1 MGYHTLLTGGRA
13 GKVNIVENTMQ
24 QNVLELKIY
33 RNSCHQWVYKKMVD
47 IPRKGFNR
55 AMITKVKDKAGVF
68 AGVGIFNPNSTV
80 AIRFLTANDENID
93 RSFFHKRLAS
103 LKNLK
108 ENILGLAAGS
118 DCYRLV
124 HSESDGLPGLII
136 DKFNDYIMIKPY
148 CAGYGGETMDFI
160 ASSLA
165 ELYPGAKIMVSPD
178 EKSCAKDGADYRPEI
193 KKYPSGRARAEISEF
208 GVKFAVDFEFGQKT
222 GFFLDQ
228 KLNRRLAASMCRGM
242 DVLDLC
248 CYTGGFG
255 ISMKKAGAKSVTCV
269 DTDPDAIA
277 TARKN
282 AKINGCEVEF
292 LNINVFEYLRDA
304 LAKGKNYDFIIC
316 DPAKLAANKLEL
328 PRAYRTYGD
337 LNKLAIQCVKGDG
350 LLFTFSCT
358 GLVSDKIFQSIVF
371 NSAREAGASLKVLAG
386 VGPSPDHPYSSTFPE
401 GKYLKGLLAQVEK
414 NNYIFP
420 ERLVEIDKAKT

>member
-1 MGYHTLLTGGRA
+1 
-13 GKVNIVENTMQ
+13 MQ

-33 RNSCHQWVYKKMVD
+33 RNSCHQWVYKKMVN

-55 AMITKVKDKAGVF
+55 AVITRVVDKAGVF
-68 AGVGIFNPNSTV
+68 AGIGIFNPDSTV
-80 AIRFLTANDENID
+80 AIRFLTNNDESVD
-93 RSFFHKRLAS
+93 RAFFYKRLAG
-103 LKNLK
+103 LKRLK
-108 ENILGLAAGS
+108 ENILGLAFNS

-148 CAGYGGETMDFI
+148 CAGYGGEIMEFI
-160 ASSLA
+160 ASSLS
-165 ELYPGAKIMVSPD
+165 ELYAGVKIMVVPD
-178 EKSCAKDGADYRPEI
+178 EKSCAKDGADYRAEM
-193 KKYPSGRARAEISEF
+193 KKYYAGRARAEINEF

-255 ISMKKAGAKSVTCV
+255 ISMKKAGARSVTCI
-269 DTDPDAIA
+269 DTDADAIS

-282 AKINGCEVEF
+282 AKTNGCDVEF
-292 LNINVFEYLRDA
+292 LNINVFEYLRDC
-304 LAKGKNYDFIIC
+304 LAKEKTYDFIIC

-328 PRAYRTYGD
+328 SRAYRTYGD
-337 LNKLAIQCVKGDG
+337 LNKLAIQAVRDGG

-358 GLVSDKIFQSIVF
+358 GLVSEKIFQSIIF
-371 NSAREAGASLKVLAG
+371 NSAREAGASLKVLAS

-414 NNYIFP
+414 SNYIFP
-420 ERLVEIDKAKT
+420 KRLEDTDKRSEDNGKKTAPALR

>member
-1 MGYHTLLTGGRA
+1 MHD
-13 GKVNIVENTMQ
+13 NT
-24 QNVLELKIY
+24 LELKIY
-33 RNSCHQWVYKKMVD
+33 RNSCHQWVYKKMVN
-47 IPRKGFNR
+47 IPRKGFGR
-55 AMITKVKDKAGVF
+55 ATIARIVDKGGVF

-80 AIRFLTANDENID
+80 AVRFLTSKDESVD
-93 RSFFHKRLAS
+93 RAFFHRRLAA
-103 LKNLK
+103 LKNLR
-108 ENILGLAAGS
+108 ENILGLAQGS
-118 DCYRLV
+118 DCYRLA
-124 HSESDGLPGLII
+124 HGESDGLPGLII

-148 CAGYGGETMDFI
+148 CAGYGGEIMDLI
-160 ASSLA
+160 ASSLS
-165 ELYPGAKIMVSPD
+165 ELYAGAKIMVSPD
-178 EKSCAKDGADYRPEI
+178 EKSCAKDGADYRAEI
-193 KKYPSGRARAEISEF
+193 KKYPSGRARTEITEF
-208 GVKFAVDFEFGQKT
+208 GVRFGVDFESGQKT

-242 DVLDLC
+242 EVLDLC

-255 ISMKKAGAKSVTCV
+255 ISMKKAGAASVTCV

-277 TARKN
+277 VARRN
-282 AKINGCEVEF
+282 ARANGCEVEF

-304 LAKGKNYDFIIC
+304 LAKGRSYDFIIC

-337 LNKLAIQCVKGDG
+337 LNKLAVQCVRDGG

-358 GLVSDKIFQSIVF
+358 GLVSEKIFQSIVF

-401 GKYLKGLLAQVEK
+401 GKYLKGILAQVEK
-414 NNYIFP
+414 SNYIFP
-420 ERLVEIDKAKT
+420 KRLDEKGGGRIEKSGE